1 MAISNF
7 QIHEWRKE
15 YLQELKDTLT
25 RAASYG
31 YYEQL
36 MKEFTPEDLAE
47 VSDDDVLLI
56 EFLFKK
62 LIPFF
67 EFMAFQDRNN
77 SLKDRRPEAVEGE
90 SYPRYTMSDV
100 FDYISGMTNYGKYH
114 VVNQFPGDDEIF
126 EELRDA
132 IFMND
137 KDAFL
142 STIKEK
148 SVDFSSFRER
158 ISASMF
164 LASCCNEM
172 KDRYLI
178 GVLGNPDCLED
189 TEKMEIEHKEISEY
203 GNYMIEH
210 LSRPAYEV
218 ITDVCEV
225 FEGLLKMG
233 EEDDI
238 DEEKIQL
245 VSCLHFS
252 DSELWG
258 LFLGTAYYFGFFSY
272 IIEDSFTNP
281 ELAILNEFLDDPHT
295 NRILNDMER
304 ALYLMTEGEIFPKKI
319 FIPQSVR
326 DEIESGRIND
336 TIRQLYFGLKEVD
349 EQEQPKEKVVALP
362 EGERKPTEQEEYV
375 PHWPTDDELFGY
387 DNNFD
392 YHQFFKQS
400 IFGLPLQVKASDVEK
415 LISVLT
421 SMGVIDEDLDTKLIF
436 LSRYSGKKIPHL
448 ELHPIEWKY
457 LSEDWEK
464 ALGYLIHMTSVG
476 RTDFAKGR
484 SFFYYNKNGVKMMP
498 DREALAGGGHAW
510 ALSGRLEK
518 TRTPFEKA
526 LNKFLAD
533 YKESKMD

>member
-1 MAISNF
+1 MATPLDKIKIQKDYNSELQRLSNPYSFFEDYPDRKEDFEEVFDVLPELYNDPSLLKNYDSDFAISLYAVVVNYPLLRTFICILREFLSRTIVEPYSGEDEKLARQFHSTWGVQNSRDLFDSIKVAKKPFDRDVYYKAIDNPSLQYRIQKAIDEDDFNSFDELILEHADEFKKFILCLEIGSLSSFVITSFLSLIDENSDESDEYALDLF
-7 QIHEWRKE
+7 QGNNRLIKE
-15 YLQELKDTLT
+15 TEGMPESIKNVLTAAEDNAIKVLKDPDWDSIEIKEILQSSY
-25 RAASYG
+25 RYFIFVNVLFEGQMMENEKAA
-31 YYEQL
+31 
-36 MKEFTPEDLAE
+36 MDR
-47 VSDDDVLLI
+47 I
-56 EFLFKK
+56 LFN
-62 LIPFF
+62 PFF
-67 EFMAFQDRNN
+67 LNLSKQLDKEVREE
-77 SLKDRRPEAVEGE
+77 LEGE
-90 SYPRYTMSDV
+90 
-100 FDYISGMTNYGKYH
+100 K
-114 VVNQFPGDDEIF
+114 
-126 EELRDA
+126 EER
-132 IFMND
+132 
-137 KDAFL
+137 KQ
-142 STIKEK
+142 
-148 SVDFSSFRER
+148 
-158 ISASMF
+158 
-164 LASCCNEM
+164 
-172 KDRYLI
+172 
-178 GVLGNPDCLED
+178 P
-189 TEKMEIEHKEISEY
+189 
-203 GNYMIEH
+203 
-210 LSRPAYEV
+210 
-218 ITDVCEV
+218 
-225 FEGLLKMG
+225 
-233 EEDDI
+233 
-238 DEEKIQL
+238 
-245 VSCLHFS
+245 
-252 DSELWG
+252 
-258 LFLGTAYYFGFFSY
+258 
-272 IIEDSFTNP
+272 
-281 ELAILNEFLDDPHT
+281 
-295 NRILNDMER
+295 
-304 ALYLMTEGEIFPKKI
+304 
-319 FIPQSVR
+319 
-326 DEIESGRIND
+326 
-336 TIRQLYFGLKEVD
+336 D

-464 ALGYLIHMTSVG
+464 ALGYLIHITSVG